1 MKARM
6 GLGNPIYLVSGLQ
19 YFHIYGIIYIMKG
32 FWLELILILIFIL
45 ANGFFAGAEIAI
57 ISARK
62 SRIKHLMERG
72 SKQAEVVHKL
82 QNEPE
87 NFIATVQI
95 GITIVGML
103 AGAIGGAAAIEVIK
117 PLLQDAPF
125 EFIQNWSTP
134 IAIAIVVLITSYL
147 SVILGELVPKSLALR
162 FSEPIALF
170 VGKPIHLLSRFSF
183 ILVKLLTK
191 SSSLFLKPFGKMP
204 PPEGSFVT
212 EEEIKILLREGGE
225 KGIFEKSEQELIHSV
240 FEFVTTTVKEIMV
253 PRPKIKA
260 IAIDTS
266 IEAAVD
272 FVVECGF
279 SRFPVYDGSMDDIK
293 GILYEKDLLDI
304 RVKKK
309 DVGLKD
315 LIRPVYFVPETK
327 KIDKLLRELQRRR
340 MHMAIVINEYGGV
353 EGMVTME
360 DIIEE
365 IVGEIEDEY
374 DYEDRPVKILKDGS
388 MVIDAS
394 LPIRDLIDQHNLA
407 IEESEEYETLAGLVL
422 SLLQKMPRG
431 GEIVKYGDY
440 KLTIV
445 DIEGKRISKVKLEK
459 VVTTADVIETRIHN
473 IK

>member
-1 MKARM
+1 M

-19 YFHIYGIIYIMKG
+19 YFHIYGIIYVMKG

>member
-1 MKARM
+1 MT
-6 GLGNPIYLVSGLQ
+6 
-19 YFHIYGIIYIMKG
+19 G
-32 FWLELILILIFIL
+32 FWFEIILILFLII

-57 ISARK
+57 ISSRK

-72 SKQAEVVHKL
+72 DKKAEIVHNL
-82 QNEPE
+82 QNEPD
-87 NFIATVQI
+87 NFLATVQI

-103 AGAIGGAAAIEVIK
+103 AGALSGAAAIEALK
-117 PLLQDAPF
+117 PVLQNIPVG
-125 EFIQNWSTP
+125 FIQKGSTP
-134 IAIAIVVLITSYL
+134 IAIGIVVLITSYL
-147 SVILGELVPKSLALR
+147 TLILGELVPKSLAIR

-170 VGKPIHLLSRFSF
+170 VGRPIQLLSKLTF
-183 ILVKLLTK
+183 IPVKLLTK

-204 PPEGSFVT
+204 PAEGAFVT
-212 EEEIKILLREGGE
+212 EEEIKILLSEGRE

-253 PRPKIKA
+253 PRPRIKA
-260 IAIDTS
+260 IPIDTP
-266 IEAAVD
+266 IEKAIEIVI
-272 FVVECGF
+272 ECGF
-279 SRFPVYDGSMDDIK
+279 SRFPVYEGSLDDLR
-293 GILYEKDLLDI
+293 GILYEKDLLEI
-304 RVKKK
+304 RVNQQEVK
-309 DVGLKD
+309 LKD

-327 KIDKLLRELQRRR
+327 KIDTLLKELQRRR

-353 EGMVTME
+353 EGIVTME

-374 DYEDRPVKILKDGS
+374 DFDDKPVKILKDGS
-388 MVIDAS
+388 LVIDAS
-394 LPIRDLIDQHNLA
+394 LPIRDLVDLHHISL
-407 IEESEEYETLAGLVL
+407 EESEEYETLAGLVL

-459 VVTTADVIETRIHN
+459 VVGSKGEAGESQSGIREVRS
-473 IK
+473 KK

>member
-1 MKARM
+1 M

-134 IAIAIVVLITSYL
+134 IAITIVVLITSYL
-147 SVILGELVPKSLALR
+147 SIILGELVPKSLALR

-260 IAIDTS
+260 VAIDTS

-360 DIIEE
+360 GIIEE

>member
-1 MKARM
+1 M

-125 EFIQNWSTP
+125 EFFQNWGTP
-134 IAIAIVVLITSYL
+134 IAISIVVLITSYL
-147 SVILGELVPKSLALR
+147 SLILGELVPKSLALR

>member
-1 MKARM
+1 
-6 GLGNPIYLVSGLQ
+6 
-19 YFHIYGIIYIMKG
+19 MKG

-147 SVILGELVPKSLALR
+147 SIILGELVPKSLALR

>member
-1 MKARM
+1 M

>member
-1 MKARM
+1 MT
-6 GLGNPIYLVSGLQ
+6 
-19 YFHIYGIIYIMKG
+19 G
-32 FWLELILILIFIL
+32 FWFEIILILFLII

-57 ISARK
+57 ISSRK

-72 SKQAEVVHKL
+72 DKKAEIVHNL
-82 QNEPE
+82 QNEPD
-87 NFIATVQI
+87 NFLATVQI

-103 AGAIGGAAAIEVIK
+103 AGALSGAAAIEALK
-117 PLLQDAPF
+117 PILQNIPVG
-125 EFIQNWSTP
+125 FIQKGSTP
-134 IAIAIVVLITSYL
+134 IAIGIVVLITSYL
-147 SVILGELVPKSLALR
+147 TLILGELVPKSLAIR

-170 VGKPIHLLSRFSF
+170 VGRPIQLLSKLTF
-183 ILVKLLTK
+183 IPVKLLTK

-204 PPEGSFVT
+204 PAEGAFVT
-212 EEEIKILLREGGE
+212 EEEIKILLSEGRE

-253 PRPKIKA
+253 PRPRIKA
-260 IAIDTS
+260 IPIDTP
-266 IEAAVD
+266 IEKAIEIVI
-272 FVVECGF
+272 ECGF
-279 SRFPVYDGSMDDIK
+279 SRFPVYEGSLDDLR
-293 GILYEKDLLDI
+293 GILYEKDLLEI
-304 RVKKK
+304 RVNQQ
-309 DVGLKD
+309 DVKLKD

-327 KIDKLLRELQRRR
+327 KIDTLLKELQRRR

-353 EGMVTME
+353 EGIVTME

-374 DYEDRPVKILKDGS
+374 DFDDKPVKILKDGS
-388 MVIDAS
+388 LVIDAS
-394 LPIRDLIDQHNLA
+394 LPIRDLVDLHHISL
-407 IEESEEYETLAGLVL
+407 EESEEYETLAGLVL

-459 VVTTADVIETRIHN
+459 VVGSKGEAGDSQSGIREVRS
-473 IK
+473 KK

>member
-1 MKARM
+1 M

-147 SVILGELVPKSLALR
+147 SIILGELVPKSLALR

>member
-1 MKARM
+1 M

-147 SVILGELVPKSLALR
+147 SIILGELVPKSLALR

-293 GILYEKDLLDI
+293 GILYEKDLLNI
-304 RVKKK
+304 KVSKK
-309 DVGLKD
+309 DIGLKE

-327 KIDKLLRELQRRR
+327 KIDILLRELQRRR